1 MISLGVVSLGVAV
14 MNKLQA
20 RSVAIASSLLGEI
33 AIRIVARWDLAMD
46 LARPPLGVEQTFVA
60 DGDDGEYVYMGGRP
74 GAWGRARGCVS
85 VSLWCAV
92 LRRTGL
98 RAGKP
103 AKRAAATPDR
113 STVEWSFEKI

>member
-1 MISLGVVSLGVAV
+1 M
-14 MNKLQA
+14 
-20 RSVAIASSLLGEI
+20 
-33 AIRIVARWDLAMD
+33 ARWDLAMD

-60 DGDDGEYVYMGGRP
+60 DVDDGEYVYMKVHGP
-74 GAWGRARGCVS
+74 GALAPGGGGVR
-85 VSLWCAV
+85 V

>member
-1 MISLGVVSLGVAV
+1 MGVAV

-46 LARPPLGVEQTFVA
+46 LARPSLGVEQTFVA

-85 VSLWCAV
+85 VSLWCLVRGFETHGFTRGQA
-92 LRRTGL
+92 RQASGRNTGPVDS
-98 RAGKP
+98 R
-103 AKRAAATPDR
+103 
-113 STVEWSFEKI
+113 VVF

>member
-1 MISLGVVSLGVAV
+1 MGVAV

-60 DGDDGEYVYMGGRP
+60 DGDDGEYVYMKVH
-74 GAWGRARGCVS
+74 GRAPWRLGEGV
-85 VSLWCAV
+85 
-92 LRRTGL
+92 
-98 RAGKP
+98 
-103 AKRAAATPDR
+103 
-113 STVEWSFEKI
+113 